1 MKKRPKRRQK
11 RQINL
16 RITEDL
22 RRRLRIE
29 ADSRGVSVNWLMTRL
44 LRDAVDR
51 AEKQALTDR
60 MCELYADRI

>member
-1 MKKRPKRRQK
+1 MKKRPKR

-22 RRRLRIE
+22 RRRLRFE

>member
-1 MKKRPKRRQK
+1 MKKRPKR